1 MQIFVPRTKDIG
13 TWYAYVH
20 EGEEHAET
28 AMRNRVG
35 VDGPCSPRKALA
47 AVNRKGIHRGERK
60 HDWKYIP
67 GRMIGKLVAVNLAAD
82 R

>member
-35 VDGPCSPRKALA
+35 VDGSCSPRKALV
-47 AVNRKGIHRGERK
+47 AVNRRGIHREEREARLEAFSGSNDRK
-60 HDWKYIP
+60 
-67 GRMIGKLVAVNLAAD
+67 IGGSQSGS
-82 R
+82 